1 MTLPVCN
8 LNIQNVK
15 LKLLGESRTFSWCSP
30 ISLYLIPQRK
40 NCFVWVWSLATHCW
54 SSQRPVITPCESP
67 ISGRKH
73 TPFEVST
80 FARCCFLTTGPWTS
94 GCPWSFFKWGMSW
107 EGSFFPNKKVGA
119 SLLGCKCIID
129 VILLMGIHPKWSQ
142 LSVGEWMVNGFRSFI
157 LRNLFFAGH
166 TVRLQDIFPSPIH
179 STTEVTE
186 VMGSMENLWSW
197 KMLEIFDRDIDY
209 LLPGHQMSPVPF
221 TRCCLLFPERYAS
234 FLHLEASILW

>member
-15 LKLLGESRTFSWCSP
+15 LKLLGESRTFPWCSP
-30 ISLYLIPQRK
+30 IGLYLIPQRK

-54 SSQRPVITPCESP
+54 SSQCPVITPCESP

-73 TPFEVST
+73 TPFEAST

-107 EGSFFPNKKVGA
+107 EVSFFPNKKVGA
-119 SLLGCKCIID
+119 SLLGCKFIIY
-129 VILLMGIHPKWSQ
+129 VIFADGDSPKMISTQ
-142 LSVGEWMVNGFRSFI
+142 LRWTDGEWFSFVH
-157 LRNLFFAGH
+157 LEEFVCCGH

-179 STTEVTE
+179 STEVTE
-186 VMGSMENLWSW
+186 VMGSMENPWSW
-197 KMLEIFDRDIDY
+197 KSTSRTPDVTGTFHTML
-209 LLPGHQMSPVPF
+209 
-221 TRCCLLFPERYAS
+221 S
-234 FLHLEASILW
+234 FVSWKVCILSDPLEASILW